1 MDGEKTGGAD
11 ATRESAGLKKWFM
24 RQYWRLQQSQAIIS
38 MVFWTS
44 TSTLLIWPYIRW
56 RFDPTESILGI
67 SSTYWGLSS
76 VAFFVLIFVLFVG
89 WSYDQFF
96 ALWKEH
102 QTVMLER
109 NPFATYLLT
118 PRDAIIMGH
127 LSAILRVQYSEDE
140 KIQAQCDW
148 IDKWISTTP
157 ELEVFQRM
165 VTELDMR
172 FDEPV
177 PEFTFLPD
185 GAVEAARKAAKNA
198 GKGSGVE

>member
-1 MDGEKTGGAD
+1 VDGGKTGGAD
-11 ATRESAGLKKWFM
+11 ATGESSGLKKWFM

-56 RFDPTESILGI
+56 RFDPSESILGI

-76 VAFFVLIFVLFVG
+76 VAFFVLAFVLFVG

-96 ALWKEH
+96 TLWKEH
-102 QTVMLER
+102 QNVMLER
-109 NPFATYLLT
+109 NPFATYLLA

-127 LSAILRVQYSEDE
+127 LSAILRTQHPDE
-140 KIQAQCDW
+140 KKIQDQCDW
-148 IDKWISTTP
+148 IDGWIATTP

-165 VTELDMR
+165 VTELDAK
-172 FDEPV
+172 FGEPM
-177 PEFTFLPD
+177 PELTFLPE
-185 GAVEAARKAAKNA
+185 GSVEAARAAAKNSQWNT
-198 GKGSGVE
+198 KND

>member
-1 MDGEKTGGAD
+1 VNDGSTGGSD
-11 ATRESAGLKKWFM
+11 AAGESAGPKKWFM

-56 RFDPTESILGI
+56 RFDPSESFLGI
-67 SSTYWGLSS
+67 STTYWGLSS
-76 VAFFVLIFVLFVG
+76 VAFFVLLFVLFVG

-96 ALWKEH
+96 TLWKEH

-165 VTELDMR
+165 VTELDIK